1 MQDDAEEIVRA
12 VIGAAKGGDMVAARI
27 VLDRI
32 APARKGRPIRFDLPE
47 ARTATDVSAALAAVV
62 GAMAAG
68 ELTPDEAS
76 MVANVL
82 EIRRKSLET
91 QDLEARLSILETRAD
106 AQRNTI

>member
-1 MQDDAEEIVRA
+1 
-12 VIGAAKGGDMVAARI
+12 
-27 VLDRI
+27 
-32 APARKGRPIRFDLPE
+32 

-82 EIRRKSLET
+82 EIRRKSLGT

-106 AQRNTI
+106 AQRNSF